1 MDAEELFMNEK
12 LFALDIG
19 TRSVTGI
26 LLEKIESTFT
36 IIDYYT
42 IEHTE
47 RSMLDGQIHNVL
59 AVSKVIKE
67 VKEHLEDQHGTLTS
81 VSVAA
86 AGRSLKTTQTN
97 ARLQINQQPI
107 VNNEMVKHLEL
118 SAVHNA
124 QQELVS
130 EKENGKNINY
140 YCVGYSVLHYKLDGE
155 IIGSLIDQNGEEASV
170 EIIATFLPKVVVE
183 SLIAA
188 LARANLE
195 MDALTLEPIAAIH
208 VLIPESMRKL
218 NIALVDIGAGTSDIA
233 ITDKGTVAAYGMV
246 PLAGDE
252 ITESISE
259 NYLLDFP
266 VAERA
271 KRDIVANGETVI
283 QDILGFES
291 TITYEMLAQ
300 DIKDT
305 IENLAQSIANEIIQ
319 LNSKPTK
326 AVMLIG
332 GGSLTPEITTVLAD
346 KLQLPGNRV
355 AVRDIDAI
363 QSLTNANV
371 LPSGPD
377 YITPIGIAIAAKEN
391 PVHYISVTVNNR
403 IIRLFEMKKLTIGDC
418 LIQAGVEINKFYGKP
433 GIASIITLNGKQITL
448 PGGYGHPPK
457 VYLNGQG
464 ASVDIEII
472 NEDQILIEKG
482 DDGVASHVTI
492 EQVISDV
499 PIIEILFNGK
509 SMIIEPVFYVNN
521 HKVTKNYVVKD
532 NDQLQITQVRT
543 IHDFLTAV
551 SLEKLQMT
559 QPFLVYL
566 NQKEYTIDAGESQL
580 YLNNKKANLSH
591 MLKNG
596 DTLTMSTA
604 IKPTVEDI
612 LAQQEEPIKETITV
626 TFNGEPIVM
635 QQKRLFI
642 LRDDQELTTDTPLKS
657 GEYLELKKIAT
668 QPFIFQDIFRFID
681 IDLTKINSSFQLYKN
696 EQITTFDAT
705 IVNGDQLR
713 ISN

>member
-551 SLEKLQMT
+551 SSEKLQMT

>member
-418 LIQAGVEINKFYGKP
+418 LIQAGFEINKFYGKP

-551 SLEKLQMT
+551 SSEKLQMT

>member
-363 QSLTNANV
+363 QTLTNANV

-551 SLEKLQMT
+551 SSEKLQMT